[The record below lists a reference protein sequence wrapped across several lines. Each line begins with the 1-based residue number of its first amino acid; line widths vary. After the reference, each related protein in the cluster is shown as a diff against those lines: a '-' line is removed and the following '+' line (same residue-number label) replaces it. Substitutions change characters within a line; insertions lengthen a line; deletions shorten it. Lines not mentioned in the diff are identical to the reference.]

1 MDGRFLYGCRHWPAI
16 MRRAYASF
24 LFQSGYG
31 YKKSEQKKSARAY
44 GVISGL
50 PAIPLCL
57 LRDLCGLQ
65 TKKLNIPLHPFPF
78 GSADS

>member
-1 MDGRFLYGCRHWPAI
+1 MGGFYMDAGIGLRLCVGHMHHFFFSA
-16 MRRAYASF
+16 
-24 LFQSGYG
+24 GYG
-31 YKKSEQKKSARAY
+31 YKKSERKKSARAY